1 MKWADLSEKAT
12 LHCAFSMRNGV
23 KYSTKSNLYFI
34 EQGTDKNDV
43 QSNIMNDVRS
53 LYKSQSTNSMNI
65 VKIYEQLM
73 KLNPLRYN
81 RKGITQDNL
90 EDTCLN
96 YKRLQ
101 VLFIDDDRNIIFL

>member
-1 MKWADLSEKAT
+1 MD
-12 LHCAFSMRNGV
+12 
-23 KYSTKSNLYFI
+23 KY
-34 EQGTDKNDV
+34 DV

-53 LYKSQSTNSMNI
+53 LFKNQMTNTMNI
-65 VKIYEQLM
+65 VKIYEHLA

-81 RKGITQDNL
+81 RKGIAIDNL

>member
-1 MKWADLSEKAT
+1 
-12 LHCAFSMRNGV
+12 
-23 KYSTKSNLYFI
+23 
-34 EQGTDKNDV
+34 
-43 QSNIMNDVRS
+43 MNDVRS

-101 VLFIDDDRNIIFL
+101 VLFIDDDRNIIFLWEMHLNNLILF

>member
-1 MKWADLSEKAT
+1 
-12 LHCAFSMRNGV
+12 
-23 KYSTKSNLYFI
+23 
-34 EQGTDKNDV
+34 
-43 QSNIMNDVRS
+43 
-53 LYKSQSTNSMNI
+53 MNI